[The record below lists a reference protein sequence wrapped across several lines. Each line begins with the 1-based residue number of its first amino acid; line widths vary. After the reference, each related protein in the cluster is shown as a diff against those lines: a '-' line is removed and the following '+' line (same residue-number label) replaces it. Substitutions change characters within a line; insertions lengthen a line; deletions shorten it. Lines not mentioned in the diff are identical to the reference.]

1 MTKEER
7 WQTFCFLNSTTTDG
21 KWLLQK
27 RSLKAQTQWNLIPF
41 RIMMKLC
48 QQGQTERNHTSV
60 TSVGRLLLREKQ
72 SGSDVASSEPC
83 GHRPSGEQDCCQQ
96 GGSSFTTAADLRR
109 QQTIQRRQKSF
120 SCGHCEKSF
129 PSAGQRTLH
138 ERVHTEEQLGRDTSR
153 SAAHKPSHPEYEL
166 FHCYRCA
173 AVFVSASALSK
184 HQQDHQKQ
192 E

>member
-1 MTKEER
+1 MEHKCSDSQCDE
-7 WQTFCFLNSTTTDG
+7 NVTTPRG
-21 KWLLQK
+21 FQSHQQSHGRK
-27 RSLKAQTQWNLIPF
+27 RRSK
-41 RIMMKLC
+41 K
-48 QQGQTERNHTSV
+48 NHC
-60 TSVGRLLLREKQ
+60 EKQ
-72 SGSDVASSEPC
+72 SGSDGASSEPC

-138 ERVHTEEQLGRDTSR
+138 ERVHTEEQLGRGTSR
-153 SAAHKPSHPEYEL
+153 PAAQKPSHPEYEL

-184 HQQDHQKQ
+184 HQQGHQEQ
-192 E
+192 EEFPT